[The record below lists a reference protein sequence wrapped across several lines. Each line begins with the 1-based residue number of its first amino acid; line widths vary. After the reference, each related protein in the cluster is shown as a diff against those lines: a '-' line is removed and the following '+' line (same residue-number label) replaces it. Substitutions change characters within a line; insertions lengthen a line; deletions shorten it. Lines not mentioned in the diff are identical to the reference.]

1 MKTKKREY
9 NVVYGF
15 MPVEIVNHLSQEDRH
30 KMFLDWITREPTE
43 TGWFITKTII
53 HALGEEFLD
62 FVVRNVMNSLN
73 PDDYESREDFK
84 KEVVDLLTSTIE
96 GFASDINTLYE
107 YIEDF
112 KEAGGSVQVKEA
124 EPVDVP
130 VTEPEVP
137 VEKKA
142 KKTTGRTKKVTTKK
156 SGQQKRD
163 SKGRFTS
170 KRTR

>member
-62 FVVRNVMNSLN
+62 FVARNVVNSLN
-73 PDDYESREDFK
+73 LDDYESREDFK

-112 KEAGGSVQVKEA
+112 KEAGGSLQVKEA
-124 EPVDVP
+124 EPVDIP

-137 VEKKA
+137 VEKKSKKT
-142 KKTTGRTKKVTTKK
+142 KKTTVPKKKSTKKLP
-156 SGQQKRD
+156 GRD